1 MGALPGNAALIQ
13 HIDAVAVHHIGQ
25 TVGDEDDRF
34 LSGKAADGLHDVV
47 FALGVYVGSGFVKE
61 IDGCVVQQSA
71 RHGKALAL
79 AAGQVAAAF
88 MQGSLQAV
96 LAAAEAGQI
105 HLFQRCPQFAFGRVR
120 LCHAQVAFHR
130 AFENGGIVG
139 HQGQG
144 AHPLFPLQ
152 FFHRH
157 TAQRHPAGIAG
168 AAAGQQSGN
177 GALAAATLAHQ

>member
-1 MGALPGNAALIQ
+1 M
-13 HIDAVAVHHIGQ
+13 
-25 TVGDEDDRF
+25 
-34 LSGKAADGLHDVV
+34 
-47 FALGVYVGSGFVKE
+47 
-61 IDGCVVQQSA
+61 QQSA

-88 MQGSLQAV
+88 VQGRLQAV
-96 LAAAEAGQI
+96 LAAAEVGQI
-105 HLFQRCPQFAFGRVR
+105 HLFQRCPQLAFDSVR

-130 AFENGGIVG
+130 ALEKGGIVG
-139 HQGQG
+139 HQRQG